1 MHKQDRDEVE
11 QETVARVAA
20 TSAKKTHAERNVM
33 CPREDDTK
41 RERGRER
48 EKWQPTSQRYD
59 SCLNVDW
66 SVWAALP
73 FSVSRSWN
81 FSFVKIS
88 DTRRR
93 TKQSLRLFSVD
104 DSVVV
109 WCKRIDCQLLSL
121 ECLSCHSLIALL
133 LQSSDSFLM
142 FLVGT
147 HHVLACLLPSIVGCG
162 KIDPAP
168 KMFRNKS
175 TSLTICISFCISPS
189 LLDQAFSSWISLH
202 LLASVLFLLTCTHTP
217 L

>member
-1 MHKQDRDEVE
+1 
-11 QETVARVAA
+11 VAA
-20 TSAKKTHAERNVM
+20 VV
-33 CPREDDTK
+33 
-41 RERGRER
+41 
-48 EKWQPTSQRYD
+48 PT
-59 SCLNVDW
+59 
-66 SVWAALP
+66 VWFLFECGLIRLGSIAIFCEQILKL
-73 FSVSRSWN
+73 F
-81 FSFVKIS
+81 FVKIS

-175 TSLTICISFCISPS
+175 KSLTICISFCISPS